1 MCGID
6 MRSFILKGLILI
18 VLLFGADRLVG
29 YGLKWLYDNQKDEE
43 YFYASEAMERQ
54 ECDLVI
60 LGSSRARNHYN
71 PEILSDSL
79 GMTCFN
85 AGRSGHFLMY
95 QSAQLHVML
104 GRYAPKWII
113 LDVVPYDFTGG
124 KNYDRLSV
132 LLPYKNHKETHRF
145 LRMRSEFEMWKCM
158 SEIYPYNSMFLKL
171 IPNLKNTGAFNKN
184 GFQPLHGYYKGEKQ
198 IYDNDSIK
206 IDDDK
211 VDEFRR
217 IIKLCKD
224 KGIKLTVVTSPFYAD
239 YKKQT
244 STTLLVKE
252 ICNEEGI
259 EYFNFLNDK
268 DFEDIKL
275 YHTADHLNSD
285 GADKFTNKL
294 ISFLQNK

>member
-1 MCGID
+1 
-6 MRSFILKGLILI
+6 MRSFIFKGLIFA

-54 ECDLVI
+54 KCDLVI

-79 GMTCFN
+79 GMSCFN

-104 GRYAPKWII
+104 SRYTPKRII

-132 LLPYKNHKETHRF
+132 LLPYKSHKETHRF
-145 LRMRSEFEMWKCM
+145 LKMRSEFEMWKCM
-158 SEIYPYNSMFLKL
+158 SEIYPYNSMFLQL
-171 IPNLKNTGAFNKN
+171 IPNLKNRGVFNEN

-206 IDDDK
+206 TDDDK
-211 VDEFRR
+211 VEEFRR

-252 ICNEEGI
+252 ICNEQGI

-275 YHTADHLNSD
+275 YHTVDHLNSD
-285 GADKFTNKL
+285 GADKFTKKVAELLNK
-294 ISFLQNK
+294 

>member
-1 MCGID
+1 
-6 MRSFILKGLILI
+6 MRMKTFIIKGLIFI
-18 VLLFGADRLVG
+18 CLLFCADRIIG

-43 YFYASEAMERQ
+43 YFYANEAMERQ

-79 GMTCFN
+79 GMSCFN

-104 GRYAPKWII
+104 SRYTPKWVI

-124 KNYDRLSV
+124 NNYDRLSV

-145 LRMRSEFEMWKCM
+145 LKMRSEFEMWKCM

-171 IPNLKNTGAFNKN
+171 IPNLKNRGVFNKN

-206 IDDDK
+206 TDDDK
-211 VDEFRR
+211 IEEFRR

-224 KGIKLTVVTSPFYAD
+224 KGIKLTVITSPFYAD

-275 YHTADHLNSD
+275 YHTVDHLNSD
-285 GADKFTNKL
+285 GADKFTKKVAELLNK
-294 ISFLQNK
+294 

>member
-1 MCGID
+1 MVG
-6 MRSFILKGLILI
+6 MRSFIFKGLIFA

-79 GMTCFN
+79 AMSCFN

-104 GRYAPKWII
+104 SRYTPKWII

-124 KNYDRLSV
+124 ENYDRLSV
-132 LLPYKNHKETHRF
+132 LLPYKSHKETHRF
-145 LRMRSEFEMWKCM
+145 LKMRSEFEMWKCM

-206 IDDDK
+206 TDDDK
-211 VDEFRR
+211 VEEFRR

-224 KGIKLTVVTSPFYAD
+224 KDIKLTVVTSPFYAD
-239 YKKQT
+239 YKRQT

-252 ICNEEGI
+252 ICNEQGI

-275 YHTADHLNSD
+275 YHTVDHLNSD
-285 GADKFTNKL
+285 GADKFTKKVAELLNK
-294 ISFLQNK
+294 

>member
-1 MCGID
+1 MVD
-6 MRSFILKGLILI
+6 MRSFIFKGLIFA

-29 YGLKWLYDNQKDEE
+29 YGLKWLYNNQKDEE

-54 ECDLVI
+54 KCDLVI

-71 PEILSDSL
+71 PEILSDCL
-79 GMTCFN
+79 GMSCFN

-104 GRYAPKWII
+104 SRYTPKWII

-132 LLPYKNHKETHRF
+132 LLPYKSHKETHRF
-145 LRMRSEFEMWKCM
+145 LKMRSEFEMWKCM

-171 IPNLKNTGAFNKN
+171 IPNLKNTGAFNEN

-206 IDDDK
+206 TDDDK
-211 VDEFRR
+211 VEEFRR

-224 KGIKLTVVTSPFYAD
+224 KDIKLTVVTSPFYAD

-275 YHTADHLNSD
+275 YHTVDHLNSD
-285 GADKFTNKL
+285 GADKFTNRL

>member
-1 MCGID
+1 
-6 MRSFILKGLILI
+6 MRMKTFIIKGLIF
-18 VLLFGADRLVG
+18 VCLLFCADRIIG

-79 GMTCFN
+79 EMSCFN

-104 GRYAPKWII
+104 SRYTPKWVI
-113 LDVVPYDFTGG
+113 LDMVPYDFTGG
-124 KNYDRLSV
+124 DNYDRLSV

-145 LRMRSEFEMWKCM
+145 LKMRSEFELWKCI

-171 IPNLKNTGAFNKN
+171 VPNLKNKGTINNN
-184 GFQPLHGYYKGEKQ
+184 GFQPLYGYYKGQKV

-206 IDDDK
+206 TDDDK
-211 VDEFRR
+211 VEEFRR
-217 IIKLCKD
+217 IIKLCQK
-224 KGIKLTVVTSPFYAD
+224 KNIKLTVVTSPFYAN

-244 STTLLVKE
+244 STTLLIKQ
-252 ICNEEGI
+252 ICEEERI
-259 EYFNFLNDK
+259 EFFNFLNDV
-268 DFEDIKL
+268 DFDDTSL
-275 YHTADHLNSD
+275 YHTVDHLNAN
-285 GADKFTNKL
+285 GADKFTKKIAEKL
-294 ISFLQNK
+294 KYN

>member
-1 MCGID
+1 MVD
-6 MRSFILKGLILI
+6 MRSFIFKGLIFA

-79 GMTCFN
+79 GMSCFN
-85 AGRSGHFLMY
+85 AGKSGHFLMY

-104 GRYAPKWII
+104 SRYTPKWII

-124 KNYDRLSV
+124 NNYDRLSV
-132 LLPYKNHKETHRF
+132 LLPYKRHEETHRF
-145 LRMRSEFEMWKCM
+145 LKMRSEFEMWKCM

-206 IDDDK
+206 TDDDK
-211 VDEFRR
+211 VEEFRR
-217 IIKLCKD
+217 IIKLCKN

-275 YHTADHLNSD
+275 YHTVDHLNFY
-285 GADKFTNKL
+285 GADKFTNKVVKL
-294 ISFLQNK
+294 LK